1 MNEPREPLA
10 ARMRP
15 TSLDDV
21 AGQQHLLVPGAPLRV
36 AIEAGR
42 IGSLLLWGPPGTGKT
57 TIARLVA
64 RYTAKTF
71 VPFSAVTDGV
81 ARVRE
86 IVAEAQARLATG
98 RGTILFVDEIHRFNR
113 GQQDAFL
120 PHVEAG
126 TVTLIGATTENPSF
140 ELNAA
145 LLSRLQVHVLRPLTA
160 ADVRGVLERALADAE
175 RGLGGLAPGGGN
187 FVLAPEAVALL
198 AEHAGGDARRGLT
211 ALEAVAEDALGR
223 GAASVSGAEAAR
235 ALAVRLPAYDKSGE
249 QHYDLISAFIK
260 AMRGSDSQGTLYW
273 LARMVQGGEDP
284 RYVARRMVRFA
295 SEDVGLAD
303 PRALSMAM
311 AASEAYR
318 QLGTPEGDLALAEC
332 AVYLAT
338 APKSNA
344 VYVAWQAA
352 TALAAETASAE
363 VPLALRN
370 APTALLRALGHGA
383 GYRYAHD
390 EPPDGQHLD
399 AMPAGLEGRVLYEP
413 GPYGFE
419 KEIAKRIAWWARGGR
434 PG

>member
-1 MNEPREPLA
+1 
-10 ARMRP
+10 MRP

-21 AGQQHLLVPGAPLRV
+21 AGQQHLLVPGAPLRA
-36 AIEAGR
+36 AIEGGR

-64 RYTAKTF
+64 RHTAKTF

-187 FVLAPEAVALL
+187 FVLAPDAVALV

-318 QLGTPEGDLALAEC
+318 QLGTPEGELALAEC

-390 EPPDGQHLD
+390 EPPDSQHLD